1 MKIGV
6 PRTLLFTILLIA
18 CSLLFRHLFNVDS
31 ISYAGFLFQPSFTE
45 HTVAG
50 NYNGAAAVY
59 AIDLDGDGESEWVC
73 EAGPLDSEGSDD
85 ECYLW
90 LEEGNWTAEEFVVEI
105 WNNGTEFWKSI
116 SISVNLHDD
125 EQGEDGDEHDHSE
138 SDHQHGEEVNGD
150 LESLLLSAAVL
161 SFGVAALIW
170 ISRNVKGG
178 EEE

>member
-1 MKIGV
+1 MATNKVFNSPAFLEHNNTFYVFFSDDSG
-6 PRTLLFTILLIA
+6 ILYA
-18 CSLLFRHLFNVDS
+18 VDTDGNALDGWPVD
-31 ISYAGFLFQPSFTE
+31 AGAVITKS
-45 HTVAG
+45 VAFG
-50 NYNGAAAVY
+50 
-59 AIDLDGDGESEWVC
+59 DLDGDGESEWVC

-85 ECYLW
+85 ECHLW

-105 WNNGTEFWKSI
+105 WNNGSEFWKSI

-138 SDHQHGEEVNGD
+138 GDHQHGEEADGD

-161 SFGVAALIW
+161 CFGAAALIW
-170 ISRNVKGG
+170 ISRNIKGG